1 MEAAALGFLIGILG
15 VQGLPVLPAW
25 DGIVLGVAVA
35 GLTAFLCAYRRFPAH
50 VGLRTFGL
58 AGLLGASWGLVFAAW
73 QLQDR
78 LDPLLEGQ
86 KLVAV
91 GVVDGLVTE
100 RGERSYFPFRVSRL
114 DDEPAD
120 LRLRVSGWRLETIP
134 RAGERWQLPL
144 RLRGTRGFRNPG
156 TFDYEGWLFRQGY
169 DGRAFIDRR
178 GRVKRLAPGSG
189 FNLQRWRKE
198 IGEAIT
204 GRLEGAPQ
212 ASLIRALVVGDRQD
226 IGEEQ
231 WEVLRR
237 TGTGHLVA
245 ISGLHVALLS
255 GLVFW
260 VIGRCWG
267 RLGLRIPAPVVAA
280 AGALIA
286 AVVYAALAGFA
297 VPTQRALVMLAVVL
311 GAVMLRR
318 AIRPGHSLSLALI
331 AVLALDPLAVQAP
344 GFWLSFLAVAAIL
357 ATLSR
362 GKYGPFWRK
371 WPRLQIGIAVAL
383 FPMSLYWFDQA
394 SLVAPVVN
402 LLAVPVVGFL
412 VVPLSLM
419 GAALLPMGGVG
430 VYLLQL
436 ALWILDGVWQGL
448 SWTSAWPWAQIELA
462 NDPLGLLL
470 ALLGVGIGLAP
481 RGVVP
486 RWLALP
492 LLLPMLLGVRSAPP
506 EGGMDMAVLDVGQG
520 LAVVVRTHEHVLVYD
535 TGPGFRSGFN
545 TGAAVVAP
553 YLRSR
558 GVHRLD
564 ALVVSHGDTDHSGGT
579 RAVVEVLK
587 PERIWLGEDLPGVTG
602 DRCRKGETWT
612 WDGVRFRFLGPRKQ
626 RRRSGNNASCVL
638 RIEAGGRAI
647 LLPGDIEASMERG
660 LVRASEPLA
669 ADLILVPHHGSAS
682 SSTPEFVAAV
692 SPEWAI
698 YSAGYRNRFGFP
710 KTPVFERWRDA
721 GARAWITGERGAGRW
736 RIHGDGRLEGP
747 WSWARDGWASNR
759 RYWHSP

>member
-1 MEAAALGFLIGILG
+1 MEAAALGFLIGVLG
-15 VQGLPVLPAW
+15 VQGLSVLPGW
-25 DGIVLGVAVA
+25 DAMALGVAMA
-35 GLTAFLCAYRRFPAH
+35 GVTAFLCVYGRFPAH
-50 VGLRTFGL
+50 VGLRTFWL
-58 AGLLGASWGLVFAAW
+58 AGLVGASWGLVFAAW
-73 QLQDR
+73 QLEDR
-78 LDPLLEGQ
+78 LDPRLEGQ
-86 KLVAV
+86 KRVAV

-100 RGERSYFPFRVSRL
+100 RGERVYFPFRVLRL
-114 DDEPAD
+114 GDEPAD
-120 LRLRVSGWRLETIP
+120 LRLRVSGWRLETVP
-134 RAGERWQLPL
+134 RAGERWRLPL

-156 TFDYEGWLFRQGY
+156 TFDYEGWLFREGY
-169 DGRAFIDRR
+169 DGRAYIDRR
-178 GRVKRLAPGSG
+178 GQAVRLAPGSE
-189 FNLQRWRKE
+189 FNLQRWRRA
-198 IGEAIT
+198 IGEEISR
-204 GRLEGAPQ
+204 RLEGAPQ

-255 GLVFW
+255 GMVFW
-260 VIGRCWG
+260 LIARLWG
-267 RLGLRIPAPVVAA
+267 RLGLRIPAPVAAA
-280 AGALIA
+280 AGALLA
-286 AVVYAALAGFA
+286 AVAYAALAGFA
-297 VPTQRALVMLAVVL
+297 VPTQRALVMLSVVL
-311 GAVMLRR
+311 GAVMLHR

-331 AVLALDPLAVQAP
+331 AVLALDPLAVQSP

-357 ATLSR
+357 VTLSG
-362 GKYGPFWRK
+362 GKREPFWRK
-371 WPRLQIGIAVAL
+371 WPRLQIGIAAAL

-419 GAALLPMGGVG
+419 GAALLPVWGVG
-430 VYLLQL
+430 VYPLQL
-436 ALWILDGVWQGL
+436 ALWILDGVWQEL
-448 SWTSAWPWAQIELA
+448 SWVSVWPWAQLELA
-462 NDPLGLLL
+462 NDAVGLLL

-481 RGVVP
+481 RGVIP

-492 LLLPMLLGVRSAPP
+492 LLLPMLLGVRLAPP
-506 EGGMDMAVLDVGQG
+506 EGGVDLTVLDVGQG

-553 YLRSR
+553 YLRSW
-558 GVHRLD
+558 GIHRLD

-579 RAVVEVLK
+579 RSVVELLR
-587 PERIWLGEDLPGVTG
+587 PERIWLGEDLPGVAG
-602 DRCRKGETWT
+602 DFCRKGQTWT
-612 WDGVRFRFLGPRKQ
+612 WDGVRFRFLGPGKQ

-638 RIEAGGRAI
+638 RVEAGGRVI

-660 LVRASEPLA
+660 LLKASEPLK

-682 SSTPEFVAAV
+682 SSTPGFVAAV
-692 SPEWAI
+692 APEWAI

-710 KTPVFERWRDA
+710 KTKVFERWRNA
-721 GARAWITGERGAGRW
+721 GARAWITGEGGAGRW
-736 RIHGDGRLEGP
+736 RIHADGRLEGP
-747 WSWARDGWASNR
+747 WGWDQEGWAQGR
-759 RYWHSP
+759 RYWHGP